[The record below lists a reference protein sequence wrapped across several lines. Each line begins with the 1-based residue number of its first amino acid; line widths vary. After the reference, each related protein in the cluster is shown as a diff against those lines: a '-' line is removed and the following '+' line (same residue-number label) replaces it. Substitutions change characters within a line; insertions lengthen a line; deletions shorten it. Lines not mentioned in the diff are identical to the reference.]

1 MLKSDVQPS
10 VLGLDTTRI
19 AKLVNILEN
28 STTCIYPLLTNILI
42 LGYFGLKK
50 SIAKFLWDIQ
60 THIKD

>member
-28 STTCIYPLLTNILI
+28 STIYPLLTNILI

-50 SIAKFLWDIQ
+50 IHSQVSMRYTD
-60 THIKD
+60 TH